1 MSRLIDDLLAAGSS
15 GAAEEAPGAALTAAG
30 SPPTSGSPDRKAY
43 SVEQYN
49 RAVERK
55 MKEFPRIWVK
65 GVLTQVNRRGKVVYM
80 ELGDFAEGDARP
92 KAVLPVM
99 MWAWEFDQFSA
110 RFAQLPTPF
119 AIRPELK
126 VSFLLESSYYVP
138 TGKFQPRVADVDE
151 SFTLG
156 ELAQMRQKVLET
168 LRREGLFDAN
178 RKRTLAD
185 VPLRVGLISAP
196 GSAAYQDFTTVLLQ
210 SGFSFRVVFAEARMQ
225 GQETESTVAAAL
237 TALSKRKLDVIC
249 IIRGGGSKTDLVF
262 FDSEAICRAIAACP
276 VPVFTGIGHEIDLSL
291 ADMVAHRHFKTPTE
305 CAKFLEERAAEAL
318 SGLTER
324 AARLRAA
331 WEATIQEQ
339 VYALKGLATSFRTV
353 WGARRRGEA
362 DRGALLHARL
372 GQVARRVLRAAA
384 DKMAQDSVG
393 LARGPRK
400 LLALGRERFTARG
413 RAVRSAWRVGHEAE
427 GQHLAR
433 AAVGL
438 RRGPGKR
445 LDAEGAKL
453 DNAAR
458 ILRLADPLQRGYA
471 RVYRAAGGALASAAA
486 VVAAAN
492 ESILIRFHDG
502 SVRATVDP
510 SREKESEA

>member
-1 MSRLIDDLLAAGSS
+1 MSETIDALLAGGVAPRESAS
-15 GAAEEAPGAALTAAG
+15 G
-30 SPPTSGSPDRKAY
+30 PDLNREKKAFT
-43 SVEQYN
+43 VEQYN
-49 RAVERK
+49 KAVERK
-55 MKEFPRIWVK
+55 MKEFPKIWVK

-92 KAVLPVM
+92 RAVLPVM

-110 RFAQLPTPF
+110 RFAVLPTPF

-126 VSFLLESSYYVP
+126 VSFLLESAYYVP
-138 TGKFQPRVADVDE
+138 TGKFQPRVVDVDE

-178 RKRTLAD
+178 RKRVLAD
-185 VPLRVGLISAP
+185 VPLRVGLISAH
-196 GSAAYQDFTTVLLQ
+196 GSAAFQDFTTVLLQ
-210 SGFSFRVVFAEARMQ
+210 SGFSFEIIFAEARMQ

-237 TALSKRKLDVIC
+237 TALTNPKLRPLDVIC

-262 FDSEAICRAIAACP
+262 FDSEGICRAIAASP

-291 ADMVAHRHFKTPTE
+291 SDMVAHSHFKTPTE
-305 CAKFLEERAAEAL
+305 CAKFLEEKAAMAFG
-318 SGLTER
+318 GLQEITG
-324 AARLRAA
+324 RLRAA
-331 WEATIQEQ
+331 WETMSRDSIHDLRGFAD
-339 VYALKGLATSFRTV
+339 ALRTV
-353 WGARRRGEA
+353 WSARRRGEA
-362 DRGALLHARL
+362 ERGMLMRMRL
-372 GQVARRVLRAAA
+372 GQVARRLLRAGAEKVA
-384 DKMAQDSVG
+384 LNGIG

-427 GQHLAR
+427 AGRLAR
-433 AAVGL
+433 AAIGL
-438 RRGPGKR
+438 RRGPGKSM
-445 LDAEGAKL
+445 AVQKAVL

-458 ILRLADPLQRGYA
+458 ILKLADPMQRGYA
-471 RVYRAAGGALASAAA
+471 RVYLDKKTPLTSAAEA
-486 VVAAAN
+486 LKN

-502 SVRATVDP
+502 SVRATVTGE
-510 SREKESEA
+510 SAKEKES

>member
-1 MSRLIDDLLAAGSS
+1 MSETIDALLSGESASLGAGPS
-15 GAAEEAPGAALTAAG
+15 A
-30 SPPTSGSPDRKAY
+30 DRKAY
-43 SVEQYN
+43 TVEQYN
-49 RAVERK
+49 KAVERK
-55 MKEFPRIWVK
+55 MKEFPKIWVK

-92 KAVLPVM
+92 KSVLPVM

-138 TGKFQPRVADVDE
+138 TGKFQPRVVDVDE

-156 ELAQMRQKVLET
+156 ELAQMRLKVLET

-178 RKRTLAD
+178 RRRMLVD
-185 VPLRVGLISAP
+185 VPLRVGLISSP

-210 SGFSFRVVFAEARMQ
+210 SGFSFHIVFADARMQ
-225 GQETESTVAAAL
+225 GAETESTVAAAL
-237 TALSKRKLDVIC
+237 KALSRKSLDVIC

-305 CAKFLEERAAEAL
+305 CAKFLEERAAEAFAGL
-318 SGLTER
+318 SEMT
-324 AARLRAA
+324 ARLRAA
-331 WEATIQEQ
+331 WDTASREC
-339 VYALKGLATSFRTV
+339 VYDLRAVADSLRTV
-353 WGARRRGEA
+353 WSARRRGEA
-362 DRGALLHARL
+362 ERGALTRVRL
-372 GQVARRVLRAAA
+372 GQVARRMLRACA
-384 DKMAQDSVG
+384 DKVALDSTG
-393 LARGPRK
+393 LTRGPRK

-413 RAVRSAWRVGHEAE
+413 RAVRSAWRAGYDAEA
-427 GQHLAR
+427 GRLAR

-438 RRGPGKR
+438 KRGPGKSV
-445 LDAEGAKL
+445 AVQKAVL

-458 ILRLADPLQRGYA
+458 ILKLADPLQRGYA
-471 RVYRAAGGALASAAA
+471 RIYLGAKAGKVVTSAAEA
-486 VVAAAN
+486 LKN

-502 SVRATVDP
+502 SVHADIRKAGGD
-510 SREKESEA
+510 KEQES

>member
-1 MSRLIDDLLAAGSS
+1 MSRLIDDLLAGASGAPEDASGSSS
-15 GAAEEAPGAALTAAG
+15 GAPEAVSTE
-30 SPPTSGSPDRKAY
+30 RKAY
-43 SVEQYN
+43 TVEQYN
-49 RAVERK
+49 KAVERK
-55 MKEFPRIWVK
+55 MKEFPKIWVK

-99 MWAWEFDQFSA
+99 MWAWDFDQFSA

-126 VSFLLESSYYVP
+126 VSLLLESSYYVP
-138 TGKFQPRVADVDE
+138 TGKFQPRVVDVDE

-156 ELAQMRQKVLET
+156 ELAQMRQKVLER

-178 RKRTLAD
+178 RSRALAE
-185 VPLRVGLISAP
+185 VPLRVGLISAQ

-210 SGFSFRVVFAEARMQ
+210 SGFSFSVVFAEARMQ

-237 TALSKRKLDVIC
+237 VALTDLRLPPLDVIC

-262 FDSEAICRAIAACP
+262 FDSEAICRAIALCP
-276 VPVFTGIGHEIDLSL
+276 IPVFTGIGHEIDLSL
-291 ADMVAHRHFKTPTE
+291 ADMVANRHFKTPTE
-305 CAKFLEERAAEAL
+305 CAKFLEERAAEVFA
-318 SGLTER
+318 GFAER

-331 WEATIQEQ
+331 WESTLQERIYELRG
-339 VYALKGLATSFRTV
+339 VADSLRTV

-362 DRGALLHARL
+362 DRAALSRARL
-372 GQVARRVLRAAA
+372 GQVARRLLRMAAEKVSL
-384 DKMAQDSVG
+384 DGTG
-393 LARGPRK
+393 LTRGPRK

-413 RAVRSAWRVGHEAE
+413 RAVRSAWRAGHEAE
-427 GQHLAR
+427 AGRLVR

-438 RRGPGKR
+438 RRGPGKS
-445 LDAEGAKL
+445 LALQKATLE
-453 DNAAR
+453 NAAR

-471 RVYRAAGGALASAAA
+471 RIYRAGEGGKAIGSAAEA
-486 VVAAAN
+486 REN

-502 SVRATVDP
+502 SVGAKVDKIGA
-510 SREKESEA
+510 KENEA